1 MLEISGAT
9 IQNLFAWASLGQ
21 NLYTAVSSYRTC
33 NTPTIRSEGYR
44 LMLYG
49 EKIAVCTQIKYVG
62 KADFLVLKRAVHT
75 VTNKGANIS
84 QRPKGT
90 SKF

>member
-1 MLEISGAT
+1 M
-9 IQNLFAWASLGQ
+9 
-21 NLYTAVSSYRTC
+21 
-33 NTPTIRSEGYR
+33 RSEGYR

-49 EKIAVCTQIKYVG
+49 EKIAVYTQMKYVG